1 MKVPGRRRRGRAG
14 RRSSR
19 PDWCL
24 HVKTGRFFCVY
35 VSFFRDG
42 ALDRKGTTHSIRA
55 KALCEARWRA
65 VHLNRQSIGLMGP
78 SQSSWCPDFTGHTQP
93 EIGCRP
99 TAWPACG
106 RRLWPGGHP
115 CLGLI
120 TGGPAADSS
129 GHSSPRKT
137 AVTTHTLAQ
146 KDVQLA
152 AGKPFISWHRQA
164 ESAISG
170 QQLRTADR
178 RGKGKRP
185 ERLPSRGGGC
195 RKANER
201 KDHRFSR
208 SSCRQ
213 GPWMMHL

>member
-1 MKVPGRRRRGRAG
+1 MGTKSVISVPR
-14 RRSSR
+14 
-19 PDWCL
+19 
-24 HVKTGRFFCVY
+24 
-35 VSFFRDG
+35 
-42 ALDRKGTTHSIRA
+42 
-55 KALCEARWRA
+55 
-65 VHLNRQSIGLMGP
+65 
-78 SQSSWCPDFTGHTQP
+78 HTQP

-152 AGKPFISWHRQA
+152 AGKPFIGWQLQA
-164 ESAISG
+164 ESAVG
-170 QQLRTADR
+170 GRQPTTADR

-185 ERLPSRGGGC
+185 ERLPSRGGKHRLGRAGGC
-195 RKANER
+195 HER
-201 KDHRFSR
+201 KDHRPKAGEGHRRRRADQCGAAPPTRHLWRPLRLLQVFANESAVV
-208 SSCRQ
+208 
-213 GPWMMHL
+213 GPVIAAALLAIRGAHQIS

>member
-1 MKVPGRRRRGRAG
+1 MELLTCG
-14 RRSSR
+14 SWS
-19 PDWCL
+19 
-24 HVKTGRFFCVY
+24 
-35 VSFFRDG
+35 
-42 ALDRKGTTHSIRA
+42 
-55 KALCEARWRA
+55 
-65 VHLNRQSIGLMGP
+65 GP
-78 SQSSWCPDFTGHTQP
+78 
-93 EIGCRP
+93 
-99 TAWPACG
+99 A
-106 RRLWPGGHP
+106 GHP

-185 ERLPSRGGGC
+185 ERLPSRGGKHRLGRAGGC

-201 KDHRFSR
+201 KDHRPKAGEGHRRRRADQCGAAPPTRHLWRPLRLLQVFANESAVV
-208 SSCRQ
+208 
-213 GPWMMHL
+213 GPVIAAALLAIRGAHQIS